1 MKKEAV
7 RINDIMKTHQKTQQ
21 WTQIYTNNSQP
32 YKNTFN
38 LVYFA
43 DPVSIKRIT
52 FVVFLI
58 HVPLSLVFITTRCN
72 CILCW
77 KSEDT
82 HLF

>member
-43 DPVSIKRIT
+43 DPVSIKKNDICCVSHT
-52 FVVFLI
+52 CTIVLGV
-58 HVPLSLVFITTRCN
+58 HHN
-72 CILCW
+72 
-77 KSEDT
+77 KM
-82 HLF
+82 